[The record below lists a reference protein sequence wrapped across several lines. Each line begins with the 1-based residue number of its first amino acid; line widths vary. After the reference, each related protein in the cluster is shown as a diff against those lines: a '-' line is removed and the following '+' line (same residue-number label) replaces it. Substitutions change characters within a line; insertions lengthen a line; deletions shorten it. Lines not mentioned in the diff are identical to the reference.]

1 MAAPTTSAKEL
12 KIHEGGDWTTKTVVC
27 NTIGELRVELN
38 IPDGVQVNISD
49 TLYTDNTAPM
59 PENQT
64 TDSGATIPLFVGWQS
79 NNKTGGLLHVHL
91 SDRGL
96 IVLPLTK
103 S

>member
-49 TLYTDNTAPM
+49 TLYTDNT
-59 PENQT
+59 
-64 TDSGATIPLFVGWQS
+64 
-79 NNKTGGLLHVHL
+79 GGLLHVHL

-103 S
+103 SQYH